1 MSCSEHDY
9 KTQAENRRSEECP
22 YCAETCWQILLCS
35 KMLVNTEHLYTETVQ
50 MGERSWRIRQGWRG
64 HFNKFMNWMSAE
76 EILIVSD
83 SLIEIRRMAKKL
95 WLIEKSFS
103 SFSIL
108 GGYITRFCQKVLT
121 NAHLRSFSAGFRA
134 ASYSFCS
141 KCVKCVTRFW
151 QLRLPMQSNKTQSK
165 HTCPRKSKPSAE
177 GGIYFSAGPVWRI
190 TSWRIQLTN
199 GCWRCGS
206 ECN

>member
-83 SLIEIRRMAKKL
+83 SLIEIRRMAKNCGWFFFFL
-95 WLIEKSFS
+95 HFRWLYNEILSES
-103 SFSIL
+103 SHKCTFKELLCWISCSQLFIL
-108 GGYITRFCQKVLT
+108 QQMRQVCDKVLT
-121 NAHLRSFSAGFRA
+121 AAPSNAIKQDTKQTYLPEKKQTLCRRWDIFQCTA
-134 ASYSFCS
+134 
-141 KCVKCVTRFW
+141 CVTDYVLENPADKW
-151 QLRLPMQSNKTQSK
+151 MLEMWVKM
-165 HTCPRKSKPSAE
+165 
-177 GGIYFSAGPVWRI
+177 
-190 TSWRIQLTN
+190 
-199 GCWRCGS
+199 
-206 ECN
+206 